1 MISNKSINPN
11 ELTNRVQTLQSELLV
26 SKQREIECLE
36 EMKQLKKEHDIVV
49 KSLHS
54 TLKDMKEQQL
64 EVESLRESIDR
75 FRGII
80 QQKEEEKRALKE
92 ELVKLRV

>member
-11 ELTNRVQTLQSELLV
+11 ELTNRVQTLQSELLL

-36 EMKQLKKEHDIVV
+36 EMKQLKKEYDIVV

-54 TLKDMKEQQL
+54 TLKDMREQQL